1 LNNENCDEGVEFI
14 RGDKGFQQRDTYI
27 ELEKLD
33 KGSYYIYV
41 DMDIDPNTFINQP
54 EMYINSYG
62 HGNAVFTIE
71 TEFYKKE

>member
-1 LNNENCDEGVEFI
+1 
-14 RGDKGFQQRDTYI
+14 
-27 ELEKLD
+27 
-33 KGSYYIYV
+33 
-41 DMDIDPNTFINQP
+41 MDIDPNTFINQP